1 MSGGMRGGRLTA
13 PLGMAALIALA
24 GTRAERRAA
33 RVRDVLAEMRIQ
45 GLGVIDDATLELH
58 PGLTVVTGETGA
70 GKTMVV
76 TGLHLLSGGRADASR
91 VRAGADRAVVEG
103 RFETTTDS
111 AAVKVASDAGAEP
124 DDDGSLIALRSVTAD
139 GRSRAHLGGRSVPN
153 AVLSELADQVLAVHG
168 QNDQLRLLRSGEQ
181 RAVLDRFAGDAVLP
195 ALTEYQRVREEWAE
209 AVRELTERTERS
221 RELAREADLL
231 RHGLS
236 EIDAVAPEP
245 GEDEALVDEARRL
258 ADVDQLRETASGAQL
273 ALNGSPDGDPDAPG
287 AVGLLGEA
295 RRRLGGAEDPVLR
308 DLEPRLAE
316 AAAVLADVGA
326 ELGGYLDRLDADP
339 ARLEQV
345 LARQAE
351 LKQLTKKYAADVDGV
366 LAWAEQ
372 ARTKLAGMDTSEEA
386 LAALAARR
394 DELAAQL
401 AGHARAVSEARQNAA
416 GRLAA
421 AVTDE
426 LTGLAM
432 PQARLEVVVQQKE
445 TDKNDTCALPVDG
458 RLLHAG
464 PDGVDEVELQLI
476 AHSGAPALPIHKGAS
491 GGELSRVMLA
501 LEVVL
506 ADADTVPTL
515 VFDEVDAGVGG
526 RAAVEIGRRLARLA
540 QTHQVVVV
548 THLAQVA
555 AYADRHLVVDKGAV
569 DGGLTRSDVRVVADE
584 ERVAELA
591 RMLAGLDSTETGR
604 AHAEELLDTA
614 ATYKRDQANSSR
626 SEKSAPAKKPRKS
639 GSQRSKQSAR

>member
-1 MSGGMRGGRLTA
+1 M
-13 PLGMAALIALA
+13 
-24 GTRAERRAA
+24 
-33 RVRDVLAEMRIQ
+33 LAEMRIQ
-45 GLGVIDDATLELH
+45 GLGVIDDATLALH
-58 PGLTVVTGETGA
+58 AGLTVVTGETGA

-76 TGLHLLSGGRADASR
+76 TGLHLLGGGRADASR
-91 VRAGADRAVVEG
+91 VRSGAQRAVVEG
-103 RFETTTDS
+103 RFQTTIDS
-111 AAVKVASDAGAEP
+111 PAAKVAADAGAEP
-124 DDDGSLIALRSVTAD
+124 DEDGSLIAVRTVAAD

-153 AVLSELADQVLAVHG
+153 AVLSELAEQVLAVHG

-181 RAVLDRFAGDAVLP
+181 RAVLDRFAGEPVLHVL
-195 ALTEYQRVREEWAE
+195 ADYQRVRAEWGG
-209 AVRELTERTERS
+209 AVRELTERTARS
-221 RELAREADLL
+221 RELAREAELL
-231 RHGLS
+231 RHGLA
-236 EIDAVAPEP
+236 EIEAVAPEP
-245 GEDEALVDEARRL
+245 GEDASLVDEARRL
-258 ADVDQLRETASGAQL
+258 ADVDQLREIATGAHL
-273 ALNGSPDGDPDAPG
+273 ALTGSADGDPDVPG
-287 AVGLLGEA
+287 AIGLIGEA

-308 DLEPRLAE
+308 ELEPRVAE
-316 AAAVLADVGA
+316 AVAVLADVGG

-366 LAWAEQ
+366 LAWAAE
-372 ARTKLAGMDTSEEA
+372 ARSRLSGMDTSEEA

-394 DELAAQL
+394 DELAAEL
-401 AGHARAVSEARQNAA
+401 AEHAVAVSEARKVAA
-416 GRLAA
+416 VGLAA
-421 AVTDE
+421 AVSEE
-426 LTGLAM
+426 LDGLAM
-432 PQARLEVVVQQKE
+432 PQARLEVVVRPKE
-445 TDKNDTCALPVDG
+445 GDPGDPNALPVQG
-458 RLLHAG
+458 RTLHAG

-540 QTHQVVVV
+540 RTHQVVVV
-548 THLAQVA
+548 THLPQVA
-555 AYADRHLVVDKGAV
+555 AYADRHLVVDKGAA

-584 ERVAELA
+584 RRVVELA
-591 RMLAGLDSTETGR
+591 RMLAGMDSTETGR

-614 ATYKRDQANSSR
+614 TAYKLAQARFRRRAKPTPKKRER
-626 SEKSAPAKKPRKS
+626 SGK
-639 GSQRSKQSAR
+639 

>member
-1 MSGGMRGGRLTA
+1 M
-13 PLGMAALIALA
+13 
-24 GTRAERRAA
+24 
-33 RVRDVLAEMRIQ
+33 LAEMRIQ
-45 GLGVIDDATLELH
+45 GLGVIDDATLALH
-58 PGLTVVTGETGA
+58 AGLTVVTGETGA

-76 TGLHLLSGGRADASR
+76 TGLHLLGGGRADASR
-91 VRAGADRAVVEG
+91 VRSGAQRAVVEG
-103 RFETTTDS
+103 RFQTTIDS
-111 AAVKVASDAGAEP
+111 PAAKVAGDAGAEP
-124 DDDGSLIALRSVTAD
+124 DDDGSLIAVRTVTAD

-153 AVLSELADQVLAVHG
+153 AVLSELAEQVLAVHG

-181 RAVLDRFAGDAVLP
+181 RAVLDRFAGEPVLHVL
-195 ALTEYQRVREEWAE
+195 ADYQRVRAEWAE

-221 RELAREADLL
+221 RELAREAELL
-231 RHGLS
+231 RHGLT
-236 EIDAVAPEP
+236 EIEAVAPES
-245 GEDEALVDEARRL
+245 GEDVALVDEARRL
-258 ADVDQLRETASGAQL
+258 ADVDQLREIATAAHL
-273 ALNGSPDGDPDAPG
+273 ALTGAVDGDPDAPG
-287 AVGLLGEA
+287 AIGLVGEA
-295 RRRLGGAEDPVLR
+295 RRRLSGAEDPALR
-308 DLEPRLAE
+308 ELEPRVAE
-316 AAAVLADVGA
+316 AVAVLADVGG

-366 LAWAEQ
+366 LAWADE
-372 ARTKLAGMDTSEEA
+372 ARSRLSGMDTSEEA

-394 DELAAQL
+394 DELAVEL
-401 AGHARAVSEARQNAA
+401 AEHAVAVSAARKEAAVGLSAAVSE
-416 GRLAA
+416 
-421 AVTDE
+421 E
-426 LTGLAM
+426 LDGLAM
-432 PQARLEVVVQQKE
+432 PQARLEVVVEPKE
-445 TDKNDTCALPVDG
+445 ADTGDPNALPVQG
-458 RLLHAG
+458 RTLHAG

-540 QTHQVVVV
+540 RTHQVVVV
-548 THLAQVA
+548 THLPQVA
-555 AYADRHLVVDKGAV
+555 AYADRHLVVDKGAA

-584 ERVAELA
+584 RRVVELA
-591 RMLAGLDSTETGR
+591 RMLAGMDSTETGR

-614 ATYKRDQANSSR
+614 TAYKLAQARFRRRGKAAPKKRER
-626 SEKSAPAKKPRKS
+626 S
-639 GSQRSKQSAR
+639 GN